1 MLILYVI
8 QDSVDVVVSVESSY
22 YRYKQYD
29 EHILSSN
36 DSTELHLELPFVNS
50 TLVYPMYT
58 HTHWV
63 CAEFNLLTFQL
74 KAYWNSFPQNW

>member
-22 YRYKQYD
+22 YRYKQYN

-36 DSTELHLELPFVNS
+36 DSTELQLELPFVNS
-50 TLVYPMYT
+50 TFVYLMYT
-58 HTHWV
+58 HTHTECV
-63 CAEFNLLTFQL
+63 QSLICLRF
-74 KAYWNSFPQNW
+74 S